1 MMEVTFTQNTI
12 EYILL
17 ILVRIASFMS
27 VAPFFGQP
35 NTPVRLKLGFSIFV
49 SVLLFYTLPAQTV
62 EYSTVFDF
70 AALILKE
77 SIAGLLLGF
86 SVYICNMIINF
97 TCKIIDMEIGM
108 SMSQVFDHMSHTQDS
123 ITGTFYSYLIF
134 LLMIVSNMHL
144 YLLGAIVDS
153 FTLIP
158 IGGIKLGNS
167 MYDTVIGFTANY
179 FIIGFRIALPVFGTI
194 ILLNCVLGIMA
205 KVAPQMNM
213 FAVGMQ
219 LKVMTG
225 LFVIFVTMSLLP
237 IIANF
242 IFDQMKSML
251 TQMMRGM
258 M

>member
-1 MMEVTFTQNTI
+1 MIEVTFNQNTM
-12 EYILL
+12 EFILL
-17 ILVRIASFMS
+17 ILVRITSF
-27 VAPFFGQP
+27 VYIAPFFGQT
-35 NTPVRLKLGFSIFV
+35 NTPARVKLGFSVFV
-49 SVLLFYTLPAQTV
+49 SILLFYMLPVQTV
-62 EYSTVFDF
+62 EYSSVIDF
-70 AALILKE
+70 AALIIKE

-86 SVYICNMIINF
+86 STYICNMIIYF
-97 TCKIIDMEIGM
+97 SGKIIDMEIGL
-108 SMSQVFDHMSHTQDS
+108 SMAQVFDPLTHTQIS

-158 IGGIKLGNS
+158 IGGIKLGNT
-167 MYDTVIGFTANY
+167 MYDTVVGFIANY
-179 FIIGFRIALPVFGTI
+179 FIIGFRIVLPIFGTI
-194 ILLNCVLGIMA
+194 LLLNCVLAIMA

-225 LFVIFVTMSLLP
+225 LFVIFVTISLVP
-237 IIANF
+237 TVANF

>member
-70 AALILKE
+70 AAMILKE

-97 TCKIIDMEIGM
+97 TGKIIDIEI
-108 SMSQVFDHMSHTQDS
+108 
-123 ITGTFYSYLIF
+123 
-134 LLMIVSNMHL
+134 
-144 YLLGAIVDS
+144 
-153 FTLIP
+153 
-158 IGGIKLGNS
+158 
-167 MYDTVIGFTANY
+167 
-179 FIIGFRIALPVFGTI
+179 
-194 ILLNCVLGIMA
+194 
-205 KVAPQMNM
+205 
-213 FAVGMQ
+213 
-219 LKVMTG
+219 
-225 LFVIFVTMSLLP
+225 
-237 IIANF
+237 
-242 IFDQMKSML
+242 
-251 TQMMRGM
+251 
-258 M
+258 